1 MAIDPAFF
9 QENERLTPQGDE
21 RRFCELGSLSLE
33 HGESLDNV
41 VVAFETW
48 GELSP
53 ARDNAILICHALSG
67 DSHAI
72 GWWERMIG
80 AGKPIDT
87 EELFVIG
94 TNALGGCRGTTGP
107 SSLAPDG
114 KPYGSRFPT
123 VTVRDMIDAQVR
135 LLDHLGI
142 ERLLCVAGGSMGG
155 MQALELT
162 VRAPARVAKAW
173 ITASCAAHSAMQ
185 IGFNETA
192 RQAVKRDPKWR
203 NGDYP
208 LDDGPVMGMAVA
220 RMVGHL
226 SYLSELSFETK
237 FGRRRQ
243 EGREQVFQVES
254 YLNYQGDK
262 FTKRFDGNSLIVLSD
277 AIDRYECP
285 SMDRAQCEYL
295 FTSFTSDW
303 LYPSHQSRTLAKM
316 AAEAHRP
323 HRHIDIDLPFGHD
336 SFLLDAEHQGAAVRE
351 FLSEGKLNA

>member
-1 MAIDPAFF
+1 MTIDPAFF
-9 QENERLTPQGDE
+9 QENERLTPEGDD
-21 RRFCELGSLSLE
+21 RKYCPVGPMMLE
-33 HGESLDNV
+33 NGGALEDV
-41 VVAFETW
+41 VLAYETW
-48 GELSP
+48 GQLSP
-53 ARDNAILICHALSG
+53 AKDNAILVCHALSG

-72 GWWERMIG
+72 GWWERLIG
-80 AGKPIDT
+80 HGKPIDIDRF
-87 EELFVIG
+87 FVIG
-94 TNALGGCRGTTGP
+94 TNALGGCRGTSGP
-107 SSLAPDG
+107 SSAAPDG
-114 KPYGSRFPT
+114 EPYGSRFPE

-142 ERLLCVAGGSMGG
+142 ERLLCVTGGSMGG

-162 VRAPARVAKAW
+162 VRAPKRVAKAW
-173 ITASCAAHSAMQ
+173 VTASCAAHSAMQ

-203 NGDYP
+203 GGDYP

-237 FGRRRQ
+237 FGRRFQ
-243 EGREQVFQVES
+243 EGRENLFQVES

-262 FTKRFDGNSLIVLSD
+262 FTKRFDGNSLIVLSN

-285 SMDRAQCEYL
+285 SLSASQCEYL

-303 LYPSHQSRTLAKM
+303 LYPSHQSRTLAQM
-316 AAEAHRP
+316 AQDAGRP
-323 HRHIDIDLPFGHD
+323 HQHIDIDLPYGHD
-336 SFLLDAEHQGAAVRE
+336 SFLLDSEHQGDVVRK
-351 FLSEGKLNA
+351 FLGDGNLNP